1 MLLHMNVWRYFWFF
15 TKSQGLKVKFD
26 WLAAGKSLKFK
37 LTQVSSSPLP
47 PYLRNRMP
55 AKEIYKN

>member
-1 MLLHMNVWRYFWFF
+1 MLLHLNVWKYFWLF

-37 LTQVSSSPLP
+37 LTQGSSPLP

-55 AKEIYKN
+55 AKDIYKN